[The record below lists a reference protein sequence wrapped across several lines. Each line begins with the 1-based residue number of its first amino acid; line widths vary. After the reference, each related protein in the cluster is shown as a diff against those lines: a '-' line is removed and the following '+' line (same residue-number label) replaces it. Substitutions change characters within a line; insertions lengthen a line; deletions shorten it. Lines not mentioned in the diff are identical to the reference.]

1 MVTGEEESAIHFQTT
16 KQTDTMKKSILMI
29 IPLLALSFSAGAEPK
44 KASQSELFRTEVFLK
59 EFEAEVKRAGGNA
72 NTLFRNKTEALTRVQ
87 NLMKLYPDDPA
98 VKALYER
105 ARAALMG
112 SKGNYQ
118 QISSDMMAYL
128 NNEKELRERYS
139 KLSVAKWAELQQGRE
154 AITKVFPSVDPLKCT
169 DETNPTDKLIVLPG
183 VKYPDNQFIGA
194 TGEYIAVGK
203 PSTGFYFVNIGGRE
217 WLGPYEAI
225 KRFRREVDA
234 SLGESLTFTVLGR
247 VSGPTMEIPSNRR
260 MNMAWGWVVEPEAL
274 YIDGRI
280 VATFDANHEK
290 SGSFVEEDKVAG
302 IKEAWYTVKE
312 VPQDATPERVM
323 EIFLAAIK
331 EKNYDLYVKCINP
344 ERYATETA
352 ESLLRYHWDLH
363 QQRLHGEYVHA
374 TFSDTKITVHK
385 GQDSN
390 DDLENFFLDDSQRD
404 HLNKMLGEKVEH
416 ATVKSQA
423 FDENGKQ
430 VGSKYAHKLIRKGGD
445 KGRWYVDDYEI
456 RF

>member
-1 MVTGEEESAIHFQTT
+1 MI
-16 KQTDTMKKSILMI
+16 KKYILTI
-29 IPLLALSFSAGAEPK
+29 LPLLALSCGIAEAAE
-44 KASQSELFRTEVFLK
+44 KAPQRDLGYTEYYLK

-72 NTLFRNKTEALTRVQ
+72 NTLFRNKNEALKRVQ
-87 NLMKLYPDDPA
+87 ALMQAYPEDPA
-98 VKALYER
+98 VQALYDR
-105 ARAALMG
+105 ARAALMM
-112 SKGNYQ
+112 SKGNYR
-118 QISSDMMAYL
+118 QITPDMLAYL
-128 NNEKELRERYS
+128 NNEKQLRERYA
-139 KLSVAKWAELQQGRE
+139 KLSQDKWAELQQGRE
-154 AITKVFPSVDPLKCT
+154 LITKVYPTPAPLKLTNET
-169 DETNPTDKLIVLPG
+169 DPSDKLIVLTD
-183 VKYPDNQFIGA
+183 VKYPDNQFIGGS
-194 TGEYIAVGK
+194 GEYIAVGK

-234 SLGESLTFTVLGR
+234 SLGENLNFTVLGKIT
-247 VSGPTMEIPSNRR
+247 GPVMEIPGNRR
-260 MNMAWGWVVEPEAL
+260 MNMAWGWIVEPEAL

-280 VATFDANHEK
+280 VATYDANHDK
-290 SGSFVEEDKVAG
+290 SGTFVEEDKVAG
-302 IKEAWYTVKE
+302 IKEGWYTEKS

-331 EKNYDLYVKCINP
+331 EKNYDLYRTCINP

-374 TFSDTKITVHK
+374 VFSDTKITIVK
-385 GQDSN
+385 GHDEN
-390 DDLENFFLDDSQRD
+390 NDLENFFLDDSQRN
-404 HLNKMLGEKVEH
+404 HLTKMQGEKVEH

-430 VGSKYAHKLIRKGGD
+430 VGGKNVHKLIRKGN
-445 KGRWYVDDYEI
+445 GRWYVDDYEI

>member
-1 MVTGEEESAIHFQTT
+1 
-16 KQTDTMKKSILMI
+16 MKKSILLML
-29 IPLLALSFSAGAEPK
+29 PLLALSMSSFAAPA
-44 KASQSELFRTEVFLK
+44 KASKKEVDFANYYLK
-59 EFEAEVKRAGGNA
+59 EFEAEVKRAQGNA
-72 NTLFRNKTEALTRVQ
+72 NTLFRNKTEALNRIQ
-87 NLMKLYPDDPA
+87 SLMKRYPEDPA
-98 VKALYER
+98 VIALYDR

-112 SKGNYQ
+112 SKGNFQ
-118 QISSDMMAYL
+118 QITPDMVAYL
-128 NNEKELRERYS
+128 NNEKELREKYAA
-139 KLSVAKWAELQQGRE
+139 LSQAKWAELQKGRE
-154 AITKVFPSVDPLKCT
+154 LITKVFPTVDPLKNT
-169 DETNPTDKLIVLPG
+169 PELDPSDKTIVLPG
-183 VKYPDNQFIGA
+183 VKYPDNQFVGGS
-194 TGEYIAVGK
+194 GEYIAVGK

-234 SLGESLTFTVLGR
+234 SLGESLTFTVLGK
-247 VSGPTMEIPSNRR
+247 VTGPAMEIPGNRR

-280 VATFDANHEK
+280 VATFDAKHEK

-302 IKEAWYTVKE
+302 IKESWYTEKD

-331 EKNYDLYVKCINP
+331 EKNYELYLKCINP

-374 TFSDTKITVHK
+374 TFSDTKIIVAK
-385 GQDSN
+385 GQDTDN
-390 DDLENFFLDDSQRD
+390 DLENFFLDDTQRD
-404 HLNKMLGEKVEH
+404 QLTKMLGEKVEH
-416 ATVKSQA
+416 ATVNSQA
-423 FDENGKQ
+423 FDQNGKQ
-430 VGSKYAHKLIRKGGD
+430 VGGKNAHKLIRKGGD
-445 KGRWYVDDYEI
+445 KGRWYVDSYEV

>member
-1 MVTGEEESAIHFQTT
+1 MIKKHILAI
-16 KQTDTMKKSILMI
+16 L
-29 IPLLALSFSAGAEPK
+29 PLLALSCGIAEAAE
-44 KASQSELFRTEVFLK
+44 KAPQRDLGYTEYYLK

-72 NTLFRNKTEALTRVQ
+72 NTLFRNKNEALKRVQ
-87 NLMKLYPDDPA
+87 ALMQAYPEDPA
-98 VKALYER
+98 VQALYDR
-105 ARAALMG
+105 ARAALMM

-118 QISSDMMAYL
+118 QITPDMLAYL
-128 NNEKELRERYS
+128 NNEKQLRERYA
-139 KLSVAKWAELQQGRE
+139 KLSQDKWAELQQGRE
-154 AITKVFPSVDPLKCT
+154 LITKVYPTPDPLKLTNET
-169 DETNPTDKLIVLPG
+169 DPSDKLIVLTD
-183 VKYPDNQFIGA
+183 VKYPDNQFIGGS
-194 TGEYIAVGK
+194 GEYIAVGK

-234 SLGESLTFTVLGR
+234 SLGENLNFTVLGKIT
-247 VSGPTMEIPSNRR
+247 GPVMEIPGNRR
-260 MNMAWGWVVEPEAL
+260 MNMAWGWIVEPEAL

-280 VATFDANHEK
+280 VATYDANHDK
-290 SGSFVEEDKVAG
+290 SGTFVEEDKVAG
-302 IKEAWYTVKE
+302 IKEGWYTEKS

-331 EKNYDLYVKCINP
+331 EKNYDLYRTCINP

-374 TFSDTKITVHK
+374 VFSDTKITIVK
-385 GQDSN
+385 GHDEN
-390 DDLENFFLDDSQRD
+390 NDLENFFLDDSQRD
-404 HLNKMLGEKVEH
+404 HLTKMQGEKVEH

-430 VGSKYAHKLIRKGGD
+430 VGGKNVHKLIRKGN
-445 KGRWYVDDYEI
+445 GRWYVDDYEI

>member
-1 MVTGEEESAIHFQTT
+1 
-16 KQTDTMKKSILMI
+16 MKKSALLLL
-29 IPLLALSFSAGAEPK
+29 PLLALSFHAFAASPSAPK
-44 KASQSELFRTEVFLK
+44 KDVDFAEYYLK

-72 NTLFRNKTEALTRVQ
+72 NTLFRNKNEALTRIQ
-87 NLMKLYPDDPA
+87 KLMKAYPDDSA
-98 VKALYER
+98 VLALYDR
-105 ARAALMG
+105 ARAALMM

-118 QISSDMMAYL
+118 QITPAMVAYL
-128 NNEKELRERYS
+128 NNEKELRERYA

-154 AITKVFPSVDPLKCT
+154 LITKVFPTPDPLKLTNET
-169 DETNPTDKLIVLPG
+169 DPSDKLIVLTD
-183 VKYPDNQFIGA
+183 VKYPDNQFIGGS
-194 TGEYIAVGK
+194 GEYIAVGS

-234 SLGESLTFTVLGR
+234 SLGENLNFTVLGKIT
-247 VSGPTMEIPSNRR
+247 GPVMEIPGNRR
-260 MNMAWGWVVEPEAL
+260 LNMAWGWIVEPEAL
-274 YIDGRI
+274 YVDGRL
-280 VATFDANHEK
+280 VATFDAHHDK
-290 SGSFVEEDKVAG
+290 SGTFVEEDKVAG
-302 IKEAWYTVKE
+302 IKEGWYTEKD

-331 EKNYDLYVKCINP
+331 EKNYDLYRKCINP
-344 ERYATETA
+344 ARYATETA

-374 TFSDTKITVHK
+374 VFSDTKITVVK
-385 GQDSN
+385 GHDEKN
-390 DDLENFFLDDSQRD
+390 DLENFFLDDSQRE
-404 HLNKMLGEKVEH
+404 HLTKMQGEKVEH

-430 VGSKYAHKLIRKGGD
+430 VGGKNVHKLIRKGGD
-445 KGRWYVDDYEI
+445 RWYVDDYEI